1 MLHIS
6 RAAKTTA
13 APIAGQS
20 GTVMKAVFE
29 HTFTTAFTAA
39 TDILEI
45 GLMPAHARVVGA
57 TVLGTNGLHATAVT
71 ADVGLMTGDQ
81 GSNDDT
87 RTLTGTEFFNDANV
101 KNNEVDMTT
110 AAALAISQEQ
120 KHRGIGIE
128 LSADVAAGAANKI
141 TLVLEYVY

>member
-20 GTVMKAVFE
+20 GTVMTAVFE

-57 TVLGTNGLHATAVT
+57 TVIGAGFGGVIT

-101 KNNEVDMTT
+101 NGAEANMTRS
-110 AAALAISQEQ
+110 AALAVTQDQ
-120 KHRGIGIE
+120 KHRGIGVE
-128 LSADVAAGAANKI
+128 LSANVAAGPAKKL

>member
-20 GTVMKAVFE
+20 GTVMVAVFE

-57 TVLGTNGLHATAVT
+57 TVIGAGFGGAIT

-81 GSNDDT
+81 GANDDT
-87 RTLTGTEFFNDANV
+87 RTLTGTEFFNDADVNGAEA
-101 KNNEVDMTT
+101 NMAR
-110 AAALAISQEQ
+110 AAALAVTQSQT
-120 KHRGIGIE
+120 HRGIGVE
-128 LSADVAAGAANKI
+128 LSANVTAGAGKKL

>member
-29 HTFTTAFTAA
+29 HTFTNAFTAA

-57 TVLGTNGLHATAVT
+57 TVIGAGFGGAIT

-87 RTLTGTEFFNDANV
+87 RTLTGTEFFNDADVNGA
-101 KNNEVDMTT
+101 EADMTT
-110 AAALAISQEQ
+110 AAALAVSQDQ
-120 KHRGIGIE
+120 KHRGIGVE
-128 LSADVAAGAANKI
+128 LSADVAAGAAKKL

>member
-20 GTVMKAVFE
+20 GTLMVAVFE

-57 TVLGTNGLHATAVT
+57 TVIGAGFGGAIT

-81 GSNDDT
+81 GANDDT
-87 RTLTGTEFFNDANV
+87 RTLTGTEFFNDADVNGAEA
-101 KNNEVDMTT
+101 NMAR
-110 AAALAISQEQ
+110 AAALAVTQSQT
-120 KHRGIGIE
+120 HRGIGVE
-128 LSADVAAGAANKI
+128 LSANVTAGAGKKL

>member
-6 RAAKTTA
+6 RAAQTTA
-13 APIAGQS
+13 APIASQS

-39 TDILEI
+39 TDILEL
-45 GLMPAHARVVGA
+45 GLMPAHARVTGA
-57 TVLGTNGLHATAVT
+57 TVIGEGFGGAIT

-81 GSNDDT
+81 GLNDDT
-87 RTLTGTEFFNDANV
+87 RALTGTEFFNDANV
-101 KNNEVDMTT
+101 NGNEVDMTA
-110 AAALAISQEQ
+110 AAALAITKSQA
-120 KHRGIGIE
+120 HRGIGVE
-128 LSADVAAGAANKI
+128 LSVDVAAGASKKL

>member
-1 MLHIS
+1 MLHLS

-20 GTVMKAVFE
+20 GTLMVAVFE

-57 TVLGTNGLHATAVT
+57 TVIGAGFGGAIT

-81 GSNDDT
+81 GANDDT
-87 RTLTGTEFFNDANV
+87 RTLTGTEFFNDADVNGAEA
-101 KNNEVDMTT
+101 NMAR
-110 AAALAISQEQ
+110 AAALAVTQSQT
-120 KHRGIGIE
+120 HRGIGVE
-128 LSADVAAGAANKI
+128 LSTNVTAGAGKKL

>member
-20 GTVMKAVFE
+20 GTVMTAIFE
-29 HTFTTAFTAA
+29 HTFTTPFTAA

-45 GLMPAHARVVGA
+45 GLMPAHARAVGA
-57 TVLGTNGLHATAVT
+57 TVIGAGFGGAIT

-81 GSNDDT
+81 GANDDT

-101 KNNEVDMTT
+101 NTNEVNMTR
-110 AAALAISQEQ
+110 AAALAVTQSD
-120 KHRGIGIE
+120 KHRGIGVE
-128 LSADVAAGAANKI
+128 LSADVAAGAGKTL

>member
-29 HTFTTAFTAA
+29 HTFTSAFTAA

-57 TVLGTNGLHATAVT
+57 TVIGAGFGVAIT

-81 GSNDDT
+81 GANDDT

-101 KNNEVDMTT
+101 NGNEVDMTT

-120 KHRGIGIE
+120 KHRGIGVE
-128 LSADVAAGAANKI
+128 LSVDVAAGPAKKL

>member
-20 GTVMKAVFE
+20 GTVMTAIFE
-29 HTFTTAFTAA
+29 HTFTTPFTAA

-45 GLMPAHARVVGA
+45 GLVPAHARVVGA
-57 TVLGTNGLHATAVT
+57 TVIGAGFGGAIT

-81 GSNDDT
+81 GANDDT

-101 KNNEVDMTT
+101 NGAEANMEL
-110 AAALAISQEQ
+110 AAALAVTQSQT
-120 KHRGIGIE
+120 HRGIGVE
-128 LSADVAAGAANKI
+128 LSADVAAGAGKTL

>member
-57 TVLGTNGLHATAVT
+57 TVIGAGFGGAIT

-87 RTLTGTEFFNDANV
+87 RTLTGTEFFNDADVNDA
-101 KNNEVDMTT
+101 EADMTT
-110 AAALAISQEQ
+110 AAALAVSQDQ
-120 KHRGIGIE
+120 KHRGIGVE
-128 LSADVAAGAANKI
+128 LSADVAAGAAKKL

>member
-20 GTVMKAVFE
+20 GTVMVAVFE

-57 TVLGTNGLHATAVT
+57 TVIGTAGLGTDIT

-81 GSNDDT
+81 GANDDT
-87 RTLTGTEFFNDANV
+87 RTLTGTEFFNDADIDA
-101 KNNEVDMTT
+101 NEANMTR
-110 AAALAISQEQ
+110 AAALAVTQAE
-120 KHRGIGIE
+120 KHRGIGVE
-128 LSADVAAGAANKI
+128 LSANVTASAAKKI

>member
-29 HTFTTAFTAA
+29 HTFTKAFTAS

-45 GLMPAHARVVGA
+45 GLMPAHARVLGA
-57 TVLGTNGLHATAVT
+57 TVIGTDGLHASAIT
-71 ADVGLMTGDQ
+71 ADVGLMDGDQ
-81 GSNDDT
+81 GANDDT
-87 RTLTGTEFFNDANV
+87 RSLTGTEFFNDADV
-101 KNNEVDMTT
+101 KNNEADMTA
-110 AAALAISQEQ
+110 AAALAITQSQS
-120 KHRGIGIE
+120 HRGIGVE
-128 LSADVAAGAANKI
+128 LSADVAAGSANKL

>member
-57 TVLGTNGLHATAVT
+57 TVIGAGFGGAIT

-81 GSNDDT
+81 GANDDT
-87 RTLTGTEFFNDANV
+87 RTLTGTEFFNDADVNGA
-101 KNNEVDMTT
+101 EADMTT
-110 AAALAISQEQ
+110 AAALAVSQDQ
-120 KHRGIGIE
+120 KHRGIGVE
-128 LSADVAAGAANKI
+128 LSADVAAGAAKKL

>member
-1 MLHIS
+1 MTLHIS

-29 HTFTTAFTAA
+29 HTFNAAFTAA

-45 GLMPAHARVVGA
+45 GLLPAHARVLGA
-57 TVLGTNGLHATAVT
+57 TVIGAGFGGAIT
-71 ADVGLMTGDQ
+71 ADVGILTGDQ
-81 GSNDDT
+81 GANDDT
-87 RTLTGTEFFNDANV
+87 RALTGTEFFSAANV
-101 KNNEVDMTT
+101 NGAEADMTT
-110 AAALAISQEQ
+110 AAALAIAKTQG
-120 KHRGIGIE
+120 HRGIGVE
-128 LSADVAAGAANKI
+128 LSVDVAAGSAKKL

>member
-57 TVLGTNGLHATAVT
+57 TVIGAGFGGAIT

-81 GSNDDT
+81 GANDDT

-101 KNNEVDMTT
+101 NGAETDMTT
-110 AAALAISQEQ
+110 AAALAVSQDQ
-120 KHRGIGIE
+120 KHRGIGVE
-128 LSADVAAGAANKI
+128 LSADVAAGAAKKL